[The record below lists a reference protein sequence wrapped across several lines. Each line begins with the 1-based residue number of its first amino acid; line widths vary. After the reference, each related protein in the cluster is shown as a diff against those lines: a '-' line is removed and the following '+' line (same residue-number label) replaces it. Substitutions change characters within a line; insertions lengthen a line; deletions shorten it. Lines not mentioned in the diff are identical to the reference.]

1 MSNKVTT
8 PYPLFSDIDGSPLNA
23 GFLFLGESEKDA
35 EQFPIVAYW
44 DEAKTQVVEQP
55 VSTRNGFIV
64 KENLPAKIFI
74 EEESCSITIKNQSGT
89 LIQKVESYDQLST
102 VKGVKGLIEVEK
114 NRALAAES
122 ALDTKINTET
132 ARATAAEAALDTKI
146 NANGVGNRAYKT
158 YAEMDAD
165 KANIPAKSKVT
176 VTNDSTASNNGDW
189 QWDGTTFTKSTYDP
203 LQQSK
208 NYTDSF
214 SFLTKNSTVYFPLNT
229 SKRNNVLESTV
240 TASQEAYLKPYIL
253 DITVNDA
260 DLTKYYRIQQISNP
274 DHATAPNRWIF
285 EVLNRTN
292 FETAETTE
300 RTFSV
305 VFPIVKNTGIKT
317 FTVQDGDI
325 TISVTVDTNKTPTTD
340 FYSVASSDGAYTY
353 YISPSRYFAST
364 LAKSTVYAYI
374 DQFSSLT
381 KNSTVYHPFSTRKRN
396 NVNESTV
403 PATHVAYLKPY
414 ILNIN
419 VMNANKDH
427 YYRVQQISNPDH
439 PTAANRWI
447 FEVLA
452 RANFDT
458 AETRV
463 ATFTSVLPIVKNS
476 GIRTFL
482 VEYGDVKLGIT
493 LDTNKCPT
501 SDFYSVASTDN
512 SYTYI
517 FDPSLYYYAAVG
529 SADLAVI
536 NARIDTFIKP
546 AQLKSLLNDLRNPIQ
561 SVQIKLIGDSLTY
574 GLGATGNS
582 SGGGVPGVH
591 GPATTKTWANLLR
604 DYLGVAFCTS
614 ARFGDDTISTT
625 GEAYYTA
632 AGTSVLTSELS
643 NYTFK
648 NSATGKVFT
657 LAEMQALT
665 GINAS
670 SPTGTYLDIKSPSLA
685 GAVTDMEFIFN
696 GNEFTINY
704 AKLSNGSETESN
716 IDVFVDDVYHS
727 SFNVY
732 AASAAFGFST
742 TISGLADGQKKIR
755 ISNQLTNTAI
765 YARLVSITAPRK
777 ISVINEGV
785 SGWNTGSWL
794 SGDNISNKISVKDN
808 YVIMMLGTND
818 RSNTQKIGTFKNNY
832 LQLLDRIGIKN
843 SKAQII
849 IMAPPAVTQSEDPD
863 TTVFKFR
870 IADLNY
876 SLVKIAQL
884 RSLSIIDL
892 FEITSR
898 LKAQGISFMDPDGLH
913 LNDNGYTECAN
924 HIISQILNA

>member
-23 GFLFLGESEKDA
+23 GFLFLGESGKDA

-122 ALDTKINTET
+122 ALDTKINAET

-176 VTNDSTASNNGDW
+176 VTNDSTTSNNGDW

-208 NYTDSF
+208 NHTDSF
-214 SFLTKNSTVYFPLNT
+214 SSLTKNSTVYFPLNT

-240 TASQEAYLKPYIL
+240 TAAQEAYLKPYIL

-300 RTFSV
+300 RTFTV

-325 TISVTVDTNKTPTTD
+325 TVSVTVDTNKTPTTD

-374 DQFSSLT
+374 DSSSALT
-381 KNSTVYHPFSTRKRN
+381 KNATVVYPFSTQKRN
-396 NVNESTV
+396 NVVESTV
-403 PATHVAYLKPY
+403 PATHIAYLKPY
-414 ILNIN
+414 ILNIR

-546 AQLKSLLNDLRNPIQ
+546 AQLKNLLNDLRNPIQ

-574 GLGATGNS
+574 GLGATGNG

-755 ISNQLTNTAI
+755 IANQLTNTAI

-818 RSNTQKIGTFKNNY
+818 RQNTLKIGTFKNNY

-843 SKAQII
+843 PKAQII

-863 TTVFKFR
+863 ATNYKFR

-924 HIISQILNA
+924 HIINQILNA

>member
-1 MSNKVTT
+1 MADEIVTRQQLVDAGLDAESLQTFISGSDVEDVLTRLGMIYPTLAKLVRMLMETGGWKAYETEAILLAST
-8 PYPLFSDIDGSPLNA
+8 PLVNPSVGYAFDTKKLYLWNGTTWKDEGKSPL
-23 GFLFLGESEKDA
+23 D
-35 EQFPIVAYW
+35 V
-44 DEAKTQVVEQP
+44 
-55 VSTRNGFIV
+55 
-64 KENLPAKIFI
+64 
-74 EEESCSITIKNQSGT
+74 
-89 LIQKVESYDQLST
+89 
-102 VKGVKGLIEVEK
+102 
-114 NRALAAES
+114 
-122 ALDTKINTET
+122 
-132 ARATAAEAALDTKI
+132 
-146 NANGVGNRAYKT
+146 
-158 YAEMDAD
+158 
-165 KANIPAKSKVT
+165 AKS
-176 VTNDSTASNNGDW
+176 
-189 QWDGTTFTKSTYDP
+189 
-203 LQQSK
+203 
-208 NYTDSF
+208 YTDSF
-214 SFLTKNSTVYFPLNT
+214 SSLTKNSTVYFPLNT

-240 TASQEAYLKPYIL
+240 TAAQEAYLKPYIL
-253 DITVNDA
+253 DVTVNDA

-300 RTFSV
+300 RTFTV

-325 TISVTVDTNKTPTTD
+325 TVSVTVDTNKTPTTD

-374 DQFSSLT
+374 DSSSALT
-381 KNSTVYHPFSTRKRN
+381 KNATVVYPFSTQKRN

-403 PATHVAYLKPY
+403 PATHIAYLKPY
-414 ILNIN
+414 ILNIR

-463 ATFTSVLPIVKNS
+463 ATFTSILPIVKNS

-501 SDFYSVASTDN
+501 TDFYSVASTDN

-517 FDPSLYYYAAVG
+517 FDPSLYYYAAVT
-529 SADLAVI
+529 SADI
-536 NARIDTFIKP
+536 NAVYARINDFIKP
-546 AQLKSLLNDLRNPIQ
+546 AQLKNLLNDLRNPIQ

-574 GLGATGNS
+574 GLGATDN
-582 SGGGVPGVH
+582 GGGTPGTH

-614 ARFGDDTISTT
+614 ARFGDDTIATT

-755 ISNQLTNTAI
+755 IANRLTNTAI

-818 RSNTQKIGTFKNNY
+818 RQNTLKIGTFKNNY

-843 SKAQII
+843 PKAQII

-863 TTVFKFR
+863 TTNYKFR

-884 RSLSIIDL
+884 RSLSIINL
-892 FEITSR
+892 FEMTSR
-898 LKAQGISFMDPDGLH
+898 LKAQGVSFLISDGLH